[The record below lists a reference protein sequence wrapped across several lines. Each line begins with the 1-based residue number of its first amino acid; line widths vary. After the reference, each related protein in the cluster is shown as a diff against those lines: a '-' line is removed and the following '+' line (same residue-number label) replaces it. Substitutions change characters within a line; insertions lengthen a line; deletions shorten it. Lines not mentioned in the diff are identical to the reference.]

1 MHRQAIL
8 GRDIEPLARNVQN
21 TWPPSLGAFPGMED
35 LASLLSVV
43 DAAVAQVHASQTR
56 EGVHKWQQA
65 MAKCGR
71 QATAWLRGRHR
82 VITCVTAHD
91 VENDGGEAVSIG
103 AGLHNLKRFLR
114 TIWQRNVSETS
125 PAVLRWREHGRRA
138 RFEGR
143 LASILTA
150 ENLAQGA
157 KLKAGN
163 AAGIDGWSGDE
174 IASWPQE
181 AWDVFVVLLLRW
193 LRRGRFPT
201 AWQQSRQVHLPKD
214 EPSLEAGS
222 LRADQL
228 RPIAVLSSLWR
239 TAGSCIARHP
249 TTQKWLARV
258 VDDSQVGGIHGR
270 HLFMGLA
277 TVTEPFQ
284 SDLAVGSLDS
294 QKCSDYIRP
303 ALVCDVLSEAGMPQ
317 ALVQALRVIWDQT
330 RFLELNG
337 YVHKSGEKVNASMPQ
352 GDALSPLALNVLLS
366 APSREVRTHFG
377 ADFHQSVFLDDRV
390 LACSPS
396 RMPAA
401 LQRWDGWSRLFG
413 LLENRRKQA
422 FVCRS
427 SSGRQE
433 LQESGLGPWLQPSV
447 RVLGVYLVAEPGV
460 EAPTA
465 KARLDEALRR
475 GRKLV
480 NRALP
485 LNVRRELWRTRIV
498 PRASWGHIFSSPR
511 EHGEQHAEDLLSL
524 LKQVTFSHRI
534 GSKPLRLLLEGHVMC
549 TGFMAG
555 MNCLRTWRACGRAE
569 ALARQTGAGDWFR
582 HVIDFLA
589 GHGWR
594 HEADA
599 TFVADGQRVDFLTE
613 GPAAADHKVR
623 LQWRKHLFRR
633 FVGANRRDSQAL
645 AAWIFNE
652 KQVEG
657 ARRLYKAAAQD
668 GKAVLVGAAL
678 STAFYRKQK
687 PGVDLCGCEWCGMHV
702 VPSWDHLVWH
712 CSGMPQASA
721 ARGS

>member
-1 MHRQAIL
+1 
-8 GRDIEPLARNVQN
+8 
-21 TWPPSLGAFPGMED
+21 MED

-163 AAGIDGWSGDE
+163 AAGIYGWSGDE

-422 FVCRS
+422 FVCR
-427 SSGRQE
+427 
-433 LQESGLGPWLQPSV
+433 
-447 RVLGVYLVAEPGV
+447 
-460 EAPTA
+460 
-465 KARLDEALRR
+465 R

-687 PGVDLCGCEWCGMHV
+687 PGVDL
-702 VPSWDHLVWH
+702 
-712 CSGMPQASA
+712 PQRPVAPEAARLGWPAVGESFASA
-721 ARGS
+721 AELRWMGSTRELVREKMDRE